1 MLDIYFKCGTI
12 DKVQTV
18 NDSQCYFVSLID
30 SAPESKSASNNLQFL
45 CWDLHKTESYD
56 K

>member
-18 NDSQCYFVSLID
+18 NDSLCYFL
-30 SAPESKSASNNLQFL
+30 FR
-45 CWDLHKTESYD
+45 
-56 K
+56 